1 MSLNIGEEA
10 WEGEV
15 EEGNK
20 DKGKEKHALSSLI
33 QFPGG
38 RVFTGRVFTRSPPP
52 IEYSGVLYVK
62 EGLCIL

>member
-1 MSLNIGEEA
+1 MCLNIGEEA
-10 WEGEV
+10 SEGEV

-20 DKGKEKHALSSLI
+20 GKGKRNMLWAHDPVSWRQGLYKV
-33 QFPGG
+33 G
-38 RVFTGRVFTRSPPP
+38 VFFPP